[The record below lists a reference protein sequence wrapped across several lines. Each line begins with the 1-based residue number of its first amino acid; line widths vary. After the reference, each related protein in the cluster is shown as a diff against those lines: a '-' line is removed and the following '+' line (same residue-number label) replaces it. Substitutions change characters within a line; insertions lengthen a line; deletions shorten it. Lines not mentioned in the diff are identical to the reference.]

1 MNDFLVE
8 EIEQVIKSVSNKEVS
23 PELSS
28 VIFCLGRDAENEAFY
43 SCFYRNNHCY
53 DFNFYSPILI

>member
-1 MNDFLVE
+1 MNNFLVE

-28 VIFCLGRDAENEAFY
+28 VIFCLGRDAENEEE
-43 SCFYRNNHCY
+43 Y
-53 DFNFYSPILI
+53 DLSLIHI